1 MALNDLLI
9 LLLVLVAIGLV
20 IGALVPN
27 SIWSALR
34 AGPVPERRQGPAH
47 RGYESQRDRSA
58 GHRNFGNPRKISGA
72 AANFG
77 GYSMVDIEGYPLSEN
92 CSRLDGTEP
101 GQEADAR
108 RVLDAFDVPQRKPVD
123 LGRARAMQAAYRES
137 FGVDMPECP

>member
-34 AGPVPERRQGPAH
+34 AGPAPERRQGPAH
-47 RGYESQRDRSA
+47 RGYESQRDRSL
-58 GHRNFGNPRKISGA
+58 GHRNFGVKRRFSSDSSVA
-72 AANFG
+72 A
-77 GYSMVDIEGYPLSEN
+77 GYALSEN

-108 RVLDAFDVPQRKPVD
+108 RVLDAFDVPQSRDPVD
-123 LGRARAMQAAYRES
+123 HRKARMMQHPYRES